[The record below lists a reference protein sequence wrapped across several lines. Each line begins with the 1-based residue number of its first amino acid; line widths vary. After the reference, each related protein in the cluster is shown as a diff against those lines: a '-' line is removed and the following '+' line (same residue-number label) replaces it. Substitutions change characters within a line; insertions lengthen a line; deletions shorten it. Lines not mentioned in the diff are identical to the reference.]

1 MELILKETIDTLGQ
15 EGDIVKVKPG
25 YGRNYLMPQGKAVLA
40 SKANRAILE
49 QEMSAIRARKE
60 QERQAAEELSKKIA
74 GATVVIEQRVGEENK
89 LYGSVTSADIAQK
102 LAEIGI
108 VIDKRKIVLDEP
120 IKTLGVTMVPCK
132 TGYQMMAEIKVEI
145 VPLTS
150 GE

>member
-89 LYGSVTSADIAQK
+89 LYGSVTSADIAEK